1 MYQPLSAGDLCTR
14 NVVFAPRNLVL
25 TDAAQLM
32 REHHVGCV
40 VVTDE
45 APGGRVPVGLLTD
58 RDIVLAVVAK
68 GIDGRTLQVEDVMSA
83 DLVTAREG
91 DSLLDTL
98 EVMRSTG
105 VRRLP
110 VTDAQGRLQGL
121 LTLDDVVEAVGEQMS
136 VLVQV
141 LVSARRR
148 EPRKRP

>member
-1 MYQPLSAGDLCTR
+1 MYQALSAGELCTR
-14 NVVFAPRNLVL
+14 NVVFAERQLSV
-25 TDAAQLM
+25 TEAAQLM
-32 REHHVGCV
+32 REHHVGCL

-45 APGGRVPVGLLTD
+45 ALGSRVPVGLLTD

-68 GIDGRTLQVEDVMSA
+68 GVDAQTLRVEDVMSTDPA
-83 DLVTAREG
+83 TAREG

-98 EVMRSTG
+98 AVMRHAG

-121 LTLDDVVEAVGEQMS
+121 LTLDDVIETVGEEMS

-148 EPRKRP
+148 EPLKRP

>member
-1 MYQPLSAGDLCTR
+1 MYQALSAGELCTR
-14 NVVFAPRNLVL
+14 NVVFAERQLSV
-25 TDAAQLM
+25 TEAAQLM
-32 REHHVGCV
+32 REHHVGCL

-45 APGGRVPVGLLTD
+45 ALGSRVPVGLLTD

-68 GIDGRTLQVEDVMSA
+68 GVDAQTLRVEDVMSTDPA
-83 DLVTAREG
+83 TAREG

-98 EVMRSTG
+98 AVMRRAG

-121 LTLDDVVEAVGEQMS
+121 LTLDDVIETVGEEMS

-148 EPRKRP
+148 EPQKRP